1 MSFAESVS
9 AYLGRLER
17 VLDGWLPP
25 AEQHP
30 SNLHRAMRYATLDG
44 GKRMRALFIY
54 ATAEALKRPARAVD
68 APAAAV
74 EMIHAYSLIHDDLP
88 AMDND
93 DLRRGRPSC
102 HKAFGEA
109 TAILAGDALLTL
121 AFQVLAR
128 DETAGDT
135 AQRLRLIELLAE
147 AGGSRGMAGGQAID
161 LAAAG
166 QSLNMAEIE
175 AMHIHKTGALIR
187 AAVLMA
193 CHAGAS
199 PEDDVLKALDH
210 YGKYLGLA
218 FQIQDDIL
226 DELGDPAAM
235 GKARG
240 GDAAHGKPTYPSV
253 VGMDAARERA
263 RELYRAARDALAPFG
278 NEAEGLHWLARRVI
292 ERKD

>member
-1 MSFAESVS
+1 MSFAESVT

-17 VLDGWLPP
+17 VLDNWLPP
-25 AEQHP
+25 AELHP
-30 SNLHRAMRYATLDG
+30 SNLHQAMRYATLDG

-54 ATAEALKRPARAVD
+54 ATAEALGRPARQVD
-68 APAAAV
+68 AAAAAV

-88 AMDND
+88 AMDDD

-128 DETAGDT
+128 DEAAGDE

-166 QSLNMAEIE
+166 QRLSVAEIE

-193 CHAGAS
+193 CHAGEP
-199 PEDDVLKALDH
+199 PEDELLEALDH

-226 DELGDPAAM
+226 DELGDPVAM

-253 VGMDAARERA
+253 VGMEAARERT
-263 RELYRAARDALAPFG
+263 RELYEAANAGLEVLGDK
-278 NEAEGLHWLARRVI
+278 AEGLRWLARRVI
-292 ERKD
+292 ERRD